1 MDVYRRSD
9 RIRKKLLSHI
19 HNDILDIF
27 VQFLKPLDKWLME
40 KLDIC
45 AVLDNETGSMSK
57 WNIEI
62 YHCMMDK
69 SGYHSYPEVNLI
81 P

>member
-1 MDVYRRSD
+1 
-9 RIRKKLLSHI
+9 
-19 HNDILDIF
+19 
-27 VQFLKPLDKWLME
+27 ME

-45 AVLDNETGSMSK
+45 TVPDNETGSMSK

-62 YHCMMDK
+62 YRCMVDG